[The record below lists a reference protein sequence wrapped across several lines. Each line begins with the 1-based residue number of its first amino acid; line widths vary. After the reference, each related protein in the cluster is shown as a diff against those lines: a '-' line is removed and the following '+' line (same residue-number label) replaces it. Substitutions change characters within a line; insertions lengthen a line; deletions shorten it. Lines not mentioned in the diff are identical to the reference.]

1 MATMILGI
9 GELGASRTPGDIIKT
24 LALGSCVGIVM
35 LDPTTRTAGLVHVA
49 LPESKIASSLEE
61 VKKLPG
67 RFADTGVPALFEEM
81 KRVGANQDIRKYT
94 IKLAGGAKIMD
105 MNDTFQIGK
114 RNVLAIKKA
123 LWALGTGVVSEDVG
137 GTISRTVTI
146 DLGTGVVSLSSPR
159 RENWRL

>member
-1 MATMILGI
+1 
-9 GELGASRTPGDIIKT
+9 
-24 LALGSCVGIVM
+24 
-35 LDPTTRTAGLVHVA
+35 
-49 LPESKIASSLEE
+49 
-61 VKKLPG
+61 
-67 RFADTGVPALFEEM
+67 M

-159 RENWRL
+159 REDWRL